1 MLHTLISSK
10 TRLIAVGVA
19 ALMTFAIAVGVPA
32 LGHYE
37 ADRAHIAINMEQA
50 PVSKDVITVIGHR
63 KHRGEATHL
72 VELADSTGTGFSQPC
87 AK

>member
-1 MLHTLISSK
+1 MLHTLTTSK
-10 TRLIAVGVA
+10 TRLIAIGVA

-37 ADRAHIAINMEQA
+37 ADRASIAINMEKT
-50 PVSKDVITVIGHR
+50 PISNDVITVIGHR

-72 VELADSTGTGFSQPC
+72 VELADSTGTGLSQPC